1 MASLT
6 NYIIIGISMPI
17 TESVIWCNSFGYLYF
32 LFYLFDELGLSTEI
46 FPDMAFSPF
55 PSSFGR
61 DSNPQHLVTN
71 YLTFTKSI
79 SIQTFLFSNFEL
91 RISRLFWIGIVRRRR
106 EKTILCNN
114 IESVRG
120 IPIFFALAQTQG
132 IRSLSL
138 QMTWSAIGNLNWK
151 RTDCRWKKV

>member
-46 FPDMAFSPF
+46 FPDMAFSLF

-61 DSNPQHLVTN
+61 DSNPQPLVTN
-71 YLTFTKSI
+71 SLTFTKSI

-91 RISRLFWIGIVRRRR
+91 RISRLNRNSKKKKR
-106 EKTILCNN
+106 ENH
-114 IESVRG
+114 
-120 IPIFFALAQTQG
+120 FMQ
-132 IRSLSL
+132 
-138 QMTWSAIGNLNWK
+138 
-151 RTDCRWKKV
+151 